1 MGAMAVVLKRR
12 EPWYD
17 LRLCAAGKGGY
28 RGEVRQ
34 GIDQC
39 PRARNVAAP
48 NKLVAHLK
56 HKGRTVMLSKVRVDT
71 ATDYADYR
79 SLLRGIR
86 AGHGIR
92 EGERVLKGSNK
103 ESGGV
108 SIWPGA
114 PRTWKRISK
123 APRRTLTLTAAEG
136 SRCT

>member
-92 EGERVLKGSNK
+92 EGERR
-103 ESGGV
+103 E
-108 SIWPGA
+108 A
-114 PRTWKRISK
+114 TKRVAVFQYGLARHARGNAS
-123 APRRTLTLTAAEG
+123 RRRRDEPLP
-136 SRCT
+136 